1 LCRIVLNVIE
11 LNNPIAAKKQIQINH
26 AIDKR
31 INVFADKNMIEL
43 VVRNILSNAIKFTPQ
58 SGSVNISCTTNSTHA
73 TLSIQDS
80 GVGIKKEVIGKLFG
94 NENFSTQG
102 TANEK
107 GTGLGLILCK
117 EFVEKNGGTIMVESA
132 EGKGS
137 TFMITIPVSKS
148 AQNPVV
154 QSNGST
160 LTQSTS
166 A

>member
-1 LCRIVLNVIE
+1 
-11 LNNPIAAKKQIQINH
+11 
-26 AIDKR
+26 
-31 INVFADKNMIEL
+31 
-43 VVRNILSNAIKFTPQ
+43 
-58 SGSVNISCTTNSTHA
+58 
-73 TLSIQDS
+73 
-80 GVGIKKEVIGKLFG
+80 
-94 NENFSTQG
+94 
-102 TANEK
+102 
-107 GTGLGLILCK
+107 
-117 EFVEKNGGTIMVESA
+117 MVESA